1 MGKTGIFILIF
12 VLLLIVAAGIS
23 VLVIQYKLR
32 QVSRAAF
39 GTDSFLEG
47 LKNQE
52 EMLAE
57 TPKSVSGMTKICL
70 PRIEKDFPEFS
81 YQEFLQKSENQLK
94 EALAAVENQDL
105 ACVSGASPEL
115 KKQLGL
121 WIEDDRRQGIREQ
134 FQNIKIH
141 QTAISRY
148 EKKAGCCVVTFQS
161 AVEYRYAKWKENG
174 KRPSPEKLQSRY
186 DMEWVYIQDVEKL
199 PEAAGAVG
207 VNCPNCGAPLRNLG
221 AKFCEYCGSA
231 LETLNTRVWSLNHIE
246 EN

>member
-1 MGKTGIFILIF
+1 MEVILILALLAAAVCLGIL
-12 VLLLIVAAGIS
+12 VLRH
-23 VLVIQYKLR
+23 KLR

-39 GTDSFLEG
+39 GTDSLVEG
-47 LKNQE
+47 LKRQE
-52 EMLAE
+52 EILAD
-57 TPKSVSGMTKICL
+57 TPKSVSGMTKLCL

-81 YQEFLQKSENQLK
+81 YQEFLQRSENQLK
-94 EALAAVENQDL
+94 EALAAVETQDL

-134 FQNIKIH
+134 FQDIRIH

-161 AVEYRYAKWKENG
+161 AVEYRYARWKEDER
-174 KRPSPEKLQSRY
+174 RPSPERLQSRY
-186 DMEWVYIQDVEKL
+186 NMEWVYVQDVEKL
-199 PEAAGAVG
+199 PKAVGAVG
-207 VNCPNCGAPLRNLG
+207 VNCPNCGAPLKNLG

-231 LETLNTRVWSLNHIE
+231 LETLNIRVWSLNHIE